1 MSRIGFIAMLA
12 LAVSASGCA
21 GLKAL
26 DNAAADMASQ
36 TPTCTQDPAI
46 GADNY
51 GSKTCRVSHTVWSS
65 TTTTVEETGKAT
77 VTIRTVTTPSGTAT
91 EIVPTP

>member
-1 MSRIGFIAMLA
+1 MTRIGFVVLLA
-12 LAVSASGCA
+12 LAVSGSGCA
-21 GLKAL
+21 GFQAL
-26 DNAAADMASQ
+26 DQAAADMASQ

-51 GSKTCRVSHTVWSS
+51 GGKTCRVSHTVWSS
-65 TTTTVEETGKAT
+65 STTTVEETGKAPIKT
-77 VTIRTVTTPSGTAT
+77 RTVTTPSGTTT

>member
-51 GSKTCRVSHTVWSS
+51 GGKTCLVSHTVWSS
-65 TTTTVEETGKAT
+65 TTTTVEQTGKAPAT
-77 VTIRTVTTPSGTAT
+77 TRTVTTPSGTTT
-91 EIVPTP
+91 EIAPTP

>member
-1 MSRIGFIAMLA
+1 MTRIGVVVLLA
-12 LAVSASGCA
+12 LAVSGSGCA
-21 GLKAL
+21 GFQAL
-26 DNAAADMASQ
+26 DQAAADMASQ

-51 GSKTCRVSHTVWSS
+51 GGKTCRVSHTVWSS
-65 TTTTVEETGKAT
+65 STTTVEETGKVPIT
-77 VTIRTVTTPSGTAT
+77 TRTVTTLSGTTT